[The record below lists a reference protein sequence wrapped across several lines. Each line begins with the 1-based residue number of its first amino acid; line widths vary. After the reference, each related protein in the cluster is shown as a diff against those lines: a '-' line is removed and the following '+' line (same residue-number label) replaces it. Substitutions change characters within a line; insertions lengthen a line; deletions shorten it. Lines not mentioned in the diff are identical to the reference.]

1 MYKELKRKHQRQPRC
16 PHPGCPSNQE
26 PWIDPWEESQCTLNK
41 PLWMVIP
48 PEGVHISC
56 PAHPEGHHIYGSSI
70 TWTETPMWKEDN
82 LPAPWSKPW
91 CEYEH
96 DQSKDLTY
104 DSTKNPVEYDSTRRT
119 GTGFTGKD
127 TNKFSM

>member
-1 MYKELKRKHQRQPRC
+1 MSKQLKQYEDLAKKGSRKQPRC

-26 PWIDPWEESQCTLNK
+26 PYTDPWDGRECTLYK

-56 PAHPEGHHIYGSSI
+56 PVHPEGHHIYGSGI
-70 TWTETPMWKEDN
+70 TWDPMWRENN
-82 LPAPWSKPW
+82 LPDRRNEPRGS
-91 CEYEH
+91 
-96 DQSKDLTY
+96 Y
-104 DSTKNPVEYDSTRRT
+104 DPRRWEDSCT

-127 TNKFSM
+127 TFKFSM